1 MAAINRDKMGFS
13 NMIIKS
19 KMTLRNRQ
27 EKEMMGTLGERKD
40 RIKRARNLSMLD

>member
-1 MAAINRDKMGFS
+1 
-13 NMIIKS
+13 MIIKS

-27 EKEMMGTLGERKD
+27 DMTSLGEKKD